1 MSLRGAS
8 GASLTIAHVRPS
20 SDLRAAVLE
29 ERGDLLRAGR
39 GSLGAAM
46 RAHYLRRIGAVV
58 EADRG
63 ERGLILSGASDVALC
78 KEARRGYDLLVMGNR
93 GHGAV
98 SSLFLGSTTQRVLAR
113 SPIPVA
119 RRALEAPP
127 LGGPQSSGASLRAA
141 ASPVECSQP
150 RRRHSG
156 RRISTDSARSFSN

>member
-1 MSLRGAS
+1 MASEYRYLVATDFSPSSRRSLTAARGLARRS

-46 RAHYLRRIGAVV
+46 RAHYLRRINAVV

-113 SPIPVA
+113 SPIPVVVVVRSK
-119 RRALEAPP
+119 RRP
-127 LGGPQSSGASLRAA
+127 
-141 ASPVECSQP
+141 
-150 RRRHSG
+150 
-156 RRISTDSARSFSN
+156 